1 MIFMKNICFK
11 RYIYENDKF
20 ENFDKKKLFN
30 ISKYMNFF

>member
-20 ENFDKKKLFN
+20 KNIDKKSCLLLVN
-30 ISKYMNFF
+30 I